1 MRRFYGEHSDS
12 PVYLNLFVQFL
23 QHIAALYSNF
33 YRTIEMHAK
42 KMRITFYYC
51 IRFKSTII
59 FIFAKPNYKSFMIMS
74 HYTTNENVPTYGT
87 ITSPKGGG
95 YYQENRLKD
104 ERTKKI

>member
-1 MRRFYGEHSDS
+1 MMYFE
-12 PVYLNLFVQFL
+12 
-23 QHIAALYSNF
+23 NF
-33 YRTIEMHAK
+33 
-42 KMRITFYYC
+42 
-51 IRFKSTII
+51 
-59 FIFAKPNYKSFMIMS
+59 YKSFMIMS

>member
-1 MRRFYGEHSDS
+1 MVIGICAPKNALSDFHPVQMYRFYGEHSDS

-59 FIFAKPNYKSFMIMS
+59 FIFAKPIIFIFAK
-74 HYTTNENVPTYGT
+74 
-87 ITSPKGGG
+87 PK
-95 YYQENRLKD
+95 
-104 ERTKKI
+104 